1 MPSDSNASKQDT
13 SAPSADLPADTKSLN
28 KRWLINDNGQ
38 FVDADAAAAEWEL
51 ADEIV
56 RLKIGQVTGDAGDEE
71 IQKTSPS
78 SKLATVTVMPQ
89 TEPSPVGSSDA
100 SADSPPTSS
109 EPNVTHSRAS
119 SIDTSASQDSVISS
133 NGPALLN
140 PVQVGLH
147 KVEAAGEV
155 KGRPH
160 SFSGGISSADLR
172 RLQETETNFTT
183 STEDVQQPP
192 RNVYGEKQYAPE
204 SQLTYPSLSQQQST
218 AVLRPQQQH
227 QQQQP
232 FELSPPRDDQQVD
245 YTMRQRNFNLVQ
257 HGLSLNA
264 AGAPPSSPPYVS
276 NRPANTVSGLPYRQI
291 PRGFQPQGPVPNAPG
306 LGYASNHTAHLSL
319 GNTQHLYDMMVPQLE
334 GHHPAVAR
342 VQQQHN
348 SFPRTHQH
356 SASDPSALRDA
367 ATMALLNSNMQVFGP
382 PSAGLFPGGIA
393 PPASALSMYSNQFY
407 PGQDPYDVAAAQAM
421 AAARLQSQYT
431 GPYVVGQG
439 MGAEGVVTPG
449 TPNGQSNGP
458 SASNRKLGL
467 YKTELC
473 RSWEEKGTCRYGTK
487 CQFAHGED
495 ELRNVVRHPKV
506 RYLSFLK
513 GNWSSTQHL
522 IFVISIKLRSAEYV
536 LFFVFFSP

>member
-13 SAPSADLPADTKSLN
+13 SNPSSDPPADTK
-28 KRWLINDNGQ
+28 RWLLKNGQ
-38 FVDADAAAAEWEL
+38 FLDANAAAPEWEL

-56 RLKIGQVTGDAGDEE
+56 RLKIGQVPGDPGDEE

-78 SKLATVTVMPQ
+78 SKLATVAVMPQ
-89 TEPSPVGSSDA
+89 TEPSPVEVSSDA

-109 EPNVTHSRAS
+109 DPNISHSRAS
-119 SIDTSASQDSVISS
+119 SIDTSASQDSVLSS
-133 NGPALLN
+133 NSPALLN

-192 RNVYGEKQYAPE
+192 RNLHSDKLYTPE

-218 AVLRPQQQH
+218 TIPRSQQLQL
-227 QQQQP
+227 QP
-232 FELSPPRDDQQVD
+232 FEHRSTPATPPRDDQQVD
-245 YTMRQRNFNLVQ
+245 YNMRSRNFNPVQ
-257 HGLSLNA
+257 HGH
-264 AGAPPSSPPYVS
+264 GAPGPPSSPPYVS
-276 NRPANTVSGLPYRQI
+276 SRPANTVPALPYRQI

-348 SFPRTHQH
+348 GFQRTHQH

-367 ATMALLNSNMQVFGP
+367 ATIALLNNNMQVFGP

-393 PPASALSMYSNQFY
+393 PPSALSMYANQFY
-407 PGQDPYDVAAAQAM
+407 PAQDPYDVAAAQAM
-421 AAARLQSQYT
+421 AARLQSQYP
-431 GPYVVGQG
+431 GAYVV
-439 MGAEGVVTPG
+439 GAEGVVTPG
-449 TPNGQSNGP
+449 TPNGQGNGP

-473 RSWEEKGTCRYGTK
+473 RSWEEKGSCRYGTK
-487 CQFAHGED
+487 CQFAHGEE
-495 ELRNVVRHPKV
+495 ELRMVVRHPKV
-506 RYLSFLK
+506 RILSIMLELYSF
-513 GNWSSTQHL
+513 NFS
-522 IFVISIKLRSAEYV
+522 RSV
-536 LFFVFFSP
+536 